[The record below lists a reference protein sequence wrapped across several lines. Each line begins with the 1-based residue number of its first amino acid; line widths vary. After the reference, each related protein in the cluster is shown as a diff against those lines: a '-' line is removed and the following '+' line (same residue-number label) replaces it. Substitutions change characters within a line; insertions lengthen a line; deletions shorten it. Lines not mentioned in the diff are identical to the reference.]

1 MRQDDLRPG
10 WRSEFIRHRFDAQ
23 VNEQA
28 DCIVVRTP
36 SNPTYYWGNCLV
48 LPKAPVDQD
57 LAFWLAQFDALIVQG
72 QPQSLHVAI
81 GVDAEYQD
89 EALPSWRAAGFEI
102 SVNHVLRMRASDWPK
117 SAAHLQTSGLKTSIS
132 TATAVP
138 ALLIRPMALPDEV
151 EDIVEL
157 ECLDDMPFEIEG
169 YRSYRHQQFLS
180 HAKMHAAGCLQWF
193 GVWAEGVLVGCCGL
207 LRDRPFA
214 VGEGDNRAAT
224 AVGRFQ
230 HVLTHPQWRG
240 RGVCT
245 ALIRAV
251 TTYAFGH
258 WQVAELL
265 LLAEPEES
273 AIRIYKRL
281 GYTQIESNWHLQ
293 RNAPADRCA

>member
-1 MRQDDLRPG
+1 MRQDDLRSG

-23 VNEQA
+23 VTEQP

-48 LPKAPVDQD
+48 LPKAPADQD
-57 LAFWLAQFDALIVQG
+57 LAFWAARFDALVVQG
-72 QPQSLHVAI
+72 QPLSLHVAI
-81 GVDAEYQD
+81 GVDAEFQ
-89 EALPSWRAAGFEI
+89 EETLPSWCAAGFEI
-102 SVNHVLRMRASDWPK
+102 GVNHVLRMRAAEWPG
-117 SAAHLQTSGLKTSIS
+117 AVARVDADRAS
-132 TATAVP
+132 TP
-138 ALLIRPMALPDEV
+138 ALLIRPIAFPDEV
-151 EDIVEL
+151 EAIVEL

-169 YRSYRHQQFLS
+169 YRRYRHQQFFS

-193 GVWAEGVLVGCCGL
+193 GVWANGVLVGCCGL
-207 LRDRPFA
+207 LRDRPFVLDEA
-214 VGEGDNRAAT
+214 DSGVAT
-224 AVGRFQ
+224 ARGRFQ

-251 TTYAFGH
+251 TSYAFGH
-258 WQVAELL
+258 WRVAELL
-265 LLAEPEES
+265 LLAEPEEA

-281 GYTQIESNWHLQ
+281 GYTTIESNWHLQ